1 MKEMYHRKESRLTP
15 AKPADGDDKRSDR
28 LRILS
33 RLLFIDSYHPHR
45 SLHALDVVG
54 SPVEELH
61 E

>member
-33 RLLFIDSYHPHR
+33 RLLFIDSYHPHQR
-45 SLHALDVVG
+45 LYALDAVG
-54 SPVEELH
+54 SSVEALH
-61 E
+61 Q